1 MSRGKRV
8 WALFAALAA
17 ALLAFQLFTHTA
29 PITAVHK
36 QETTTSR
43 GEAMAYEVCDAT
55 HSSPEEMSEHS
66 LTRDRQRAD
75 ERTPDGPSRSTQTT
89 DTNAVAAP
97 SAPPPNTNA
106 HRRQR
111 PASDLSPAAIQV
123 FRC

>member
-1 MSRGKRV
+1 MSRGKPV

-43 GEAMAYEVCDAT
+43 GEAVDYEVCDAT

-75 ERTPDGPSRSTQTT
+75 EHTSDGPSRSIQITG
-89 DTNAVAAP
+89 TNAVAAP
-97 SAPPPNTNA
+97 SASLPSRTA
-106 HRRQR
+106 HSRQR